1 MHFKQAAR
9 RVMLGEQK
17 RGTNMLRNK
26 VKIMHGNKCKRMNP
40 MGGSLTRR
48 RLSTILVLA
57 VFIVPALAGCGAV
70 GPNYTRVAPKA
81 PEKWHAEL
89 QNGMRAGQLNTETI
103 ARWWT
108 TLNDPELTS
117 LAERAVKGNLTLKD
131 AQSRLRE
138 ARALRGIS
146 QAGLF
151 PTLDAGA
158 SFTKSRGSENSGTK
172 TESKLYA
179 AGFDASW
186 ELDVFGG
193 VRRAVEAAQASLE
206 ATQADLNNVLVS
218 LMAEVAL
225 NYVEVR
231 TFQARLSA
239 AHANIKTQQETYELN
254 RSRYETGIIDELAV
268 QQALYN
274 LERSR
279 SQIPTLEIGLEAA
292 KNRLAVLMGENPGAL
307 HQELGRIK
315 PIPVPPITI
324 AVGVPAET
332 LRNRPDIRIAERNLA
347 AQTALIGVATADLY
361 PKFRLSGTI
370 GLESISSKDFFD
382 GASRTWSIIPGVSWN
397 IFDGGAIRQN
407 IKVQTARQEQALI
420 QYESAV
426 LNAQEEVEN
435 ILVAFAKEQR
445 RRDYLARATEAARQA
460 DLMARDRYEA
470 GLVDFNNVL
479 SAQLSLLSFQDE
491 LVQSDGAV
499 TTNLVRLYKALGG
512 GWQSYD
518 AAREKPM
525 KTAKEKQ
532 QIK

>member
-1 MHFKQAAR
+1 MPGGQKKGTK
-9 RVMLGEQK
+9 MLW
-17 RGTNMLRNK
+17 NK
-26 VKIMHGNKCKRMNP
+26 VKRMYAQKGKRMNHINGP
-40 MGGSLTRR
+40 LSRR
-48 RLSTILVLA
+48 RLSIILTLTSFIVLVLA
-57 VFIVPALAGCGAV
+57 GCEAV
-70 GPNYTRVAPKA
+70 GPDYSRVAPKV

-89 QNGMRAGQLNTETI
+89 QSGLRAGQLNSDTL
-103 ARWWT
+103 AHWWT
-108 TLNDPELTS
+108 MLNDPELTR
-117 LAERAVKGNLTLKD
+117 LIERAVKGNLTLKD

-146 QAGLF
+146 KAGLF

-158 SFTKSRGSENSGTK
+158 SVTKRRSSENSVPAT
-172 TESKLYA
+172 TSKLYA
-179 AGFDASW
+179 AGFDADW

-193 VRRAVEAAQASLE
+193 VRRAVEAAQASIE
-206 ATQADLNNVLVS
+206 ATQADLHNVLVS
-218 LMAEVAL
+218 LLAEVAL

-239 AHANIKTQQETYELN
+239 AYANIKTQQETYELN
-254 RSRYETGIIDELAV
+254 RSRYEAGIIDELPV

-274 LERSR
+274 LERSH

-292 KNRLAVLMGENPGAL
+292 KNRLAVLLGENPGAL
-307 HQELGRIK
+307 HQELGKTK
-315 PIPVPPITI
+315 PIPVPPITV

-332 LRNRPDIRIAERNLA
+332 LRNRPDIRVAERNLA
-347 AQTALIGVATADLY
+347 AQTARIGVAKADLF
-361 PKFRLSGTI
+361 PKFRLFGTI

-382 GASRTWSIIPGVSWN
+382 GASRTWSIVPGVSWN

-435 ILVAFAKEQR
+435 VLVAFAKEQR
-445 RRDYLARATEAARQA
+445 RRESLARATEAARQA
-460 DLMARDRYEA
+460 DRLARDRYQA

-512 GWQSYD
+512 GWQFYN
-518 AAREKPM
+518 AAAEKPM
-525 KTAKEKQ
+525 KQTNEKHQ
-532 QIK
+532 TE

>member
-1 MHFKQAAR
+1 MP
-9 RVMLGEQK
+9 GEPK
-17 RGTNMLRNK
+17 KEINMLPNK
-26 VKIMHGNKCKRMNP
+26 IKMIHLKKGKSMNP
-40 MGGSLTRR
+40 MVGHLTIRR
-48 RLSTILVLA
+48 RWIILALA
-57 VFIVPALAGCGAV
+57 VFVVPALAGCAAV
-70 GPNYTRVAPKA
+70 GPDYTRVAPRA

-89 QNGMRAGQLNTETI
+89 KSGLSAGHLNSETL
-103 ARWWT
+103 AHWWM
-108 TLNDPELTS
+108 TLNDPELTG
-117 LAERAVKGNLTLKD
+117 LVERAVKGNLTLKD
-131 AQSRLRE
+131 ARSRLRE

-146 QAGLF
+146 KAGLF
-151 PTLDAGA
+151 PTIDAGA
-158 SFTKSRGSENSGTK
+158 SVTKTRSSENGVAR
-172 TESKLYA
+172 TEDELYA

-186 ELDVFGG
+186 ELDIFGG

-206 ATQADLNNVLVS
+206 ATQADLQNVLVS
-218 LMAEVAL
+218 LLAEVAL
-225 NYVEVR
+225 NYIEVR
-231 TFQARLSA
+231 TYQARLSA
-239 AHANIKTQQETYELN
+239 AVANIKTQQETYELN
-254 RSRYETGIIDELAV
+254 RSRYEAGVIDELAV

-279 SQIPTLEIGLEAA
+279 SQIPTLQIGLEAA
-292 KNRLAVLMGENPGAL
+292 KNRLAVLLGENPGAL
-307 HQELGRIK
+307 HQELEAVQ

-332 LRNRPDIRIAERNLA
+332 LRNRADIRQAERNLA
-347 AQTALIGVATADLY
+347 AQTARVGVATADLY
-361 PKFRLSGTI
+361 PKLQLFGTI
-370 GLESISSKDFFD
+370 GLESVSSNDFLEWS
-382 GASRTWSIIPGVSWN
+382 SRTWTFGPNISWN
-397 IFDGGAIRQN
+397 IFDAGAIRQN

-460 DLMARDRYEA
+460 ALLARDRYEA

-512 GWQSYD
+512 GWQFYE
-518 AAREKPM
+518 AAREKPV

-532 QIK
+532 PIK